1 MIRRKNSVFMTWFCV
16 WKYLEINSSL
26 TNGFYFIFMTT
37 APCLRWRKI
46 ETGIKVGRHSV
57 DFSSVYLP
65 TWWLH
70 CSRHRW
76 KCFIKMLINVVNF
89 LTFAHI
95 SFGPIRGMPRWTH
108 PHPSPVTYFPFICAP
123 MKSWIG
129 PLRSLLLTSFDAR
142 LLCHLALSESIRVF
156 PLYPHKQIYRAHK

>member
-1 MIRRKNSVFMTWFCV
+1 MAKNWNWNQSWQ
-16 WKYLEINSSL
+16 
-26 TNGFYFIFMTT
+26 
-37 APCLRWRKI
+37 A
-46 ETGIKVGRHSV
+46 
-57 DFSSVYLP
+57 FSRVYLP

-156 PLYPHKQIYRAHK
+156 HFTPINKFIELINNCNTVADCSLNGRSGDVLRFCWHPLSFCISSAIGQSAL